1 MVQAY
6 STLQFEAGMQIISHA
21 AKTAQSST
29 PNTLG
34 GIKECIAKEIH
45 YIEVDISPLSYGDFL
60 LFHNETLDAL
70 TNRSGPVFSL
80 SRPEKQDLWYLD
92 EHGEKLNR
100 VAHLSEAIP
109 LLAEDSKIKE
119 FQLDLKTHAS
129 SPLTEEILRNLLGL
143 IIPVKNRVRITSC
156 ADWAIRKLRHLD
168 PEVKLGFDPHF
179 FLDFGREE
187 SISFPP
193 YRQTR
198 FTYRDDHPIALY
210 NWENPREYLAMRAES
225 LWLLGAD
232 ADIWYLRFAF
242 LRKSMDD
249 GFNWIEFLH
258 HRGVQVCAWTLNIE
272 NGREKHIIE
281 EVCSMN
287 PDRISTDTPQRWRSL
302 LKARNTA

>member
-6 STLQFEAGMQIISHA
+6 ITLQFEAKMQIISHA
-21 AKTAQSST
+21 AKTEQSST

-34 GIKECIAKEIH
+34 GIRECIAKEIH

-60 LFHNETLDAL
+60 LFHNESLDTL

-80 SRPEKQDLWYLD
+80 QQSEKQDLWYLN
-92 EHGEKLNR
+92 EMGEKLNR
-100 VAHLSEAIP
+100 VACLSEAIP
-109 LLAEDSKIKE
+109 LLAEDCQIKE

-129 SPLTEEILRNLLGL
+129 ALLTEEILRNLLDL

-156 ADWAIRKLRHLD
+156 ADWDIRKLRHLD

-179 FLDFGREE
+179 FIDFGRGE
-187 SISFPP
+187 SLSFPP
-193 YRQTR
+193 YRQNR
-198 FTYRDDHPIALY
+198 FNYRDDHPIALY

-232 ADIWYLRFAF
+232 TDIWYLRFAF

-272 NGREKHIIE
+272 DERDKPIIN

-287 PDRISTDTPQRWRSL
+287 PDRLTTDTPQKWHSL